1 MPEKREI
8 PLRRKEKENGKTEFS
23 LLWKTNRFSPFS
35 TKKTA
40 FPQGKRCGKEG
51 RKEEKQALFQKRLL
65 TSRSFGERRGFSK
78 RFPQRFPP
86 LFPRGINRPSAEDPL
101 CGKARSSFPQFPQAL
116 LLLLLFYCIYRLSS
130 SASRKA
136 SARERDRK
144 ALRHFSKDWR
154 VRKIKSLGQRAER
167 TPYF

>member
-1 MPEKREI
+1 MPERREI
-8 PLRRKEKENGKTEFS
+8 PLRCKEKENGKTEFS

-51 RKEEKQALFQKRLL
+51 RKKKSKPFFQNGSSLPDSLGR
-65 TSRSFGERRGFSK
+65 GEGFPK
-78 RFPQRFPP
+78 GFPQRFPP
-86 LFPRGINRPSAEDPL
+86 LFPRVINRPSAEDPL

-144 ALRHFSKDWR
+144 ASRHFSKERR
-154 VRKIKSLGQRAER
+154 VRKRKSLGK
-167 TPYF
+167 